1 MAAVGAL
8 ASDAGDR
15 VVVLGGRRSADLAAE
30 SGCVVSSTVPLPLGQ
45 PRLAGRNLRAA
56 WKSGEERHVVAWSE
70 RAAVAATLL
79 PQELEIEGRVA
90 AVAGPKPWIE
100 PWLRNRIRIRPIG
113 PDVGAVL
120 ARRGWRTGSVIPI
133 EDLARPAEHELS
145 RRNQLRRAWGA
156 EPDELVVG
164 CVADPPGSLD
174 LVLAYNSLVVC
185 RVSGRKVRLVAHP
198 GSGRS
203 AAARQWAR
211 GLDVHGPPLATPLI
225 VDERLEA
232 PWQVA
237 DGVDLLLMLSSE
249 HRTNLD
255 SPPST
260 LPLAWWFAAG
270 VPVVASRTRGLSE
283 VLRDGVDGRLVDVGD
298 RNAASSVL
306 MRICDQPELLA
317 SNANAAA
324 ARWHAV
330 ASTGGI

>member
-113 PDVGAVL
+113 PDVGAAL

-211 GLDVHGPPLATPLI
+211 GLDVHGPPLATYEGSAAPTSRVHAMYASYPTIAAIARPPPLSKSCQI
-225 VDERLEA
+225 LFA
-232 PWQVA
+232 
-237 DGVDLLLMLSSE
+237 LS
-249 HRTNLD
+249 HI
-255 SPPST
+255 SPVT
-260 LPLAWWFAAG
+260 
-270 VPVVASRTRGLSE
+270 
-283 VLRDGVDGRLVDVGD
+283 RLVMVCSHE
-298 RNAASSVL
+298 AATFK
-306 MRICDQPELLA
+306 RISP
-317 SNANAAA
+317 NTHNIN
-324 ARWHAV
+324 HV
-330 ASTGGI
+330 